1 MIEDYVGKVINGD
14 CIEVMAKMPESS
26 VDLIVTSPPYGVGIA
41 YDSFNDDIEFE
52 QYKFEK
58 SDKSNNVA
66 YCAFRKSAVSAF
78 E

>member
-52 QYKFEK
+52 LVILE
-58 SDKSNNVA
+58 
-66 YCAFRKSAVSAF
+66 
-78 E
+78 